1 MKRRSLGFVI
11 LITFV
16 STIFSVPIQANTDL
30 VIQSDIT
37 PEYIAYLGEK
47 EVTWLAQVV
56 IGGDDT
62 ETMKAHMGLAILA
75 FAWSHVDG
83 DTFNADIEPLFEN
96 IEDNFNSFEDQIES
110 KIEPLFEQSEGI
122 TDFVDQLTDFF
133 ISGDY
138 TAFRDSME
146 NIHDEIDW
154 DFNELETLFD
164 DWFETLDDNFSE
176 ENFEEHLNAIQEG
189 TADFEFSVQVVGSEY
204 EDDLFVFSREFFDR
218 LDTLDDIGREMDENF
233 GDGFDW
239 LDSVMTETGG
249 DVMPGIASIRSG
261 LDNMTSFIDTLKT
274 FLTDDPLAP
283 FDIDVSDLDSLR
295 ENVVAEADTMFGG
308 KVYDIDPEEEGK
320 TIKPLAII
328 QNLPDF
334 GIWDL
339 FKDFY
344 LSSDPANYTFGGIFP
359 DGLTTEI
366 LDFIEA
372 DAILNDWDDEDDFY
386 DHLLDLKDGW
396 LLDIQADPEDPDAH
410 MGVALVLMYEMVHD
424 HEEIFEDV
432 FRLLGEGRIDSLDY
446 YYDKEDIDLSNEI
459 SEIGD
464 HVDFYVDA
472 DESKHLNILVKTE
485 EDAFGPYE
493 IGTGSEYEI
502 IHVSITGIRVMRKLL
517 TSIGETLNEIV
528 SGIQSFFDEIN
539 EIFIVDLDPS
549 VLDFSQVDSDTALI
563 LMLEES
569 NPDFLT
575 VTPYG
580 VDWFHD
586 MGDQLE
592 EGFEEMAQF
601 YDQMVD
607 LAEAMLPYEEDFG
620 IDGNLFIEDMEA
632 AADFNWEIWEDFAF
646 PDSVTMVDEQWVN
659 FSAWFD
665 HPPESFLMMWKDFVF
680 GIDETLG
687 GLFPEGP
694 LNVGPDIPVFLP
706 KKLALYPNYP
716 NPFNPSTRIAFDL
729 PESGEVSLI
738 IYNVRGEVVTHL
750 VNDYMEAGSQVLYW
764 DAHGL
769 SSGIYIGRL
778 EHSGRFLSNKM
789 ILLK

>member
-16 STIFSVPIQANTDL
+16 STICSVPIQANTDL

-96 IEDNFNSFEDQIES
+96 IEDNFNSFGDQIES

-204 EDDLFVFSREFFDR
+204 KDDLFVFSREFFNR

-249 DVMPGIASIRSG
+249 DVMPGIALIRSG

-396 LLDIQADPEDPDAH
+396 LLDIQGDPEDPDAH

-446 YYDKEDIDLSNEI
+446 YYDKEDIDLSDEV

-485 EDAFGPYE
+485 EDAFGP
-493 IGTGSEYEI
+493 
-502 IHVSITGIRVMRKLL
+502 
-517 TSIGETLNEIV
+517 
-528 SGIQSFFDEIN
+528 
-539 EIFIVDLDPS
+539 
-549 VLDFSQVDSDTALI
+549 
-563 LMLEES
+563 
-569 NPDFLT
+569 
-575 VTPYG
+575 
-580 VDWFHD
+580 
-586 MGDQLE
+586 
-592 EGFEEMAQF
+592 
-601 YDQMVD
+601 
-607 LAEAMLPYEEDFG
+607 
-620 IDGNLFIEDMEA
+620 
-632 AADFNWEIWEDFAF
+632 
-646 PDSVTMVDEQWVN
+646 
-659 FSAWFD
+659 
-665 HPPESFLMMWKDFVF
+665 
-680 GIDETLG
+680 
-687 GLFPEGP
+687 
-694 LNVGPDIPVFLP
+694 
-706 KKLALYPNYP
+706 
-716 NPFNPSTRIAFDL
+716 
-729 PESGEVSLI
+729 
-738 IYNVRGEVVTHL
+738 
-750 VNDYMEAGSQVLYW
+750 
-764 DAHGL
+764 
-769 SSGIYIGRL
+769 
-778 EHSGRFLSNKM
+778 
-789 ILLK
+789 